1 MSNANNQTS
10 IVGDDNPFSV
20 GFGTL
25 GLARDK
31 ARVPNPGGGL
41 GVEAAR
47 GFGVFGLA
55 GNRADTKVPAIR
67 PAAAQNAKALLQAAD
82 NAAGASKVNSIRYTG
97 TGRISYLGQ
106 NFTTVDDWPRVDLKS
121 WSQTVDYAGK
131 AAKED
136 MVRVQGNNPARGGGA
151 GFPITGEQP
160 STTLVN
166 GNYAWGL
173 NAQGQPQPQN
183 DQAEVRQFMIWVTPH
198 GFIKA
203 AMADPNA
210 TVTDR
215 EFIGAGRTLHV
226 AGFTT
231 MGKYRATGEFNDQNL
246 LERVVTWIPSP
257 VMGDM
262 QVEIRYTDWRDAGN
276 GIKAPFHI
284 HMHQGDHPLVR
295 GMNYFDVQA
304 SDVKANVESASLTVP
319 DAVRNALAPKVTI
332 QTTKLAD
339 GVWLI
344 AGGSHNSVAVEFKDF
359 AVIVESPLDDART
372 NAVIAETKRL
382 LPGKQIRYVVN
393 THHHWDHSGG
403 LRAAYAEGATIVTN
417 ELNKDF
423 YERVLLVPQPRSL
436 SPDRLSQ
443 FPFATTGPGPGK
455 LETYRDRYAI
465 SDGDQ
470 SVISYHVD
478 GFNHAGDMAIVYLP
492 KSKILISADMGPPA
506 AGTPVANVSASSVS
520 LYNNIKRLKLD
531 VSQHVPI
538 HGNPSSN
545 ADFERTVGP
554 AAARTRAAGAE
565 GN

>member
-1 MSNANNQTS
+1 MRNVLA
-10 IVGDDNPFSV
+10 
-20 GFGTL
+20 TL
-25 GLARDK
+25 IAVLALL
-31 ARVPNPGGGL
+31 L
-41 GVEAAR
+41 G
-47 GFGVFGLA
+47 
-55 GNRADTKVPAIR
+55 PAVA

-82 NAAGASKVNSIRYTG
+82 NAVGTSKVNSIQYTG
-97 TGRISYLGQ
+97 TGRIGYLGQ
-106 NFTTVDDWPRVDLKS
+106 NFTTADDWPRVDLKS
-121 WSQTVDYAGK
+121 WSQTIDYGSK
-131 AAKED
+131 SAKEE
-136 MVRVQGNNPARGGGA
+136 MVRVQGNNPPRGGGA
-151 GFPITGEQP
+151 GFPITGEQR
-160 STTLVN
+160 STTLIS
-166 GNYAWGL
+166 GNYAWNL

-183 DQAEVRQFMIWVTPH
+183 DDAEVRQFMIWVTPH
-198 GFIKA
+198 GFLKA
-203 AMADPNA
+203 AVADPNA

-215 EFIGAGRTLHV
+215 EFVGAGRTLRV
-226 AGFTT
+226 VGFTT
-231 MGKYRATGEFNDQNL
+231 MGKYKATGEFDAQNM
-246 LERVVTWIPSP
+246 LERVVTWIPNP

-262 QVEIRYTDWRDAGN
+262 QVEIRYSDWRDIGS

-295 GMNYFDVQA
+295 GMNYMDVQA
-304 SDVKANVESASLTVP
+304 SDVKANVQNASLTVP
-319 DAVRNALAPKVTI
+319 DAVRTAAAPKVNI

-344 AGGSHNSVAVEFKDF
+344 GGGSHNSVAVEFKDF
-359 AVIVESPLDDART
+359 AAIVEAPLDDART
-372 NAVIAETKRL
+372 NAVITETKRL
-382 LPGKQIRYVVN
+382 IPGKQIRYVVN

-423 YERVLLVPQPRSL
+423 YERVQLVPQPRTL

-470 SVISYHVD
+470 SIISYHVD

-506 AGTPVANVSASSVS
+506 AGTAVENVSPNSVA

-531 VSQHVPI
+531 VAQHVPI

-554 AAARTRAAGAE
+554 AAARTRPAAE
-565 GN
+565 GG

>member
-1 MSNANNQTS
+1 MRKAF
-10 IVGDDNPFSV
+10 V
-20 GFGTL
+20 TL
-25 GLARDK
+25 VAVSAVL
-31 ARVPNPGGGL
+31 L
-41 GVEAAR
+41 GPAVE
-47 GFGVFGLA
+47 
-55 GNRADTKVPAIR
+55 
-67 PAAAQNAKALLQAAD
+67 PAAAQSAKALLQAAD
-82 NAAGASKVNSIRYTG
+82 NALGASKVDSIKYSG

-106 NFTTVDDWPRVDLKS
+106 NFTIADDWPRVDLKS
-121 WSQTVDYAGK
+121 WSQTIDYGSK
-131 AAKED
+131 SAKEE
-136 MVRVQGNNPARGGGA
+136 MVRVQGNNPPRGGGA
-151 GFPITGEQP
+151 GFPITGEQR
-160 STTLVN
+160 STTLVS
-166 GNYAWGL
+166 GNYAWNL
-173 NAQGQPQPQN
+173 NAQGQTQAQN
-183 DQAEVRQFMIWVTPH
+183 DQAEVRQFMIWVSPH

-203 AMADPNA
+203 ALADANA

-215 EFIGAGRTLHV
+215 EFVGAGRTLRV
-226 AGFTT
+226 VGFTT
-231 MGKYRATGEFNDQNL
+231 MGRYRATGEFNGQNM
-246 LERVVTWIPSP
+246 LERVVTWIPNP

-262 QVEIRYTDWRDAGN
+262 QVEIRYTDWRDIGN

-295 GMNYFDVQA
+295 GMNYMDVQA
-304 SDVKANVESASLTVP
+304 SEVKANVENASLTVP
-319 DAVRNALAPKVTI
+319 DAMRTTAAPRVNI

-359 AVIVESPLDDART
+359 AAIIEAPLDDART
-372 NAVIAETKRL
+372 NAVIAEAKRL
-382 LPGKQIRYVVN
+382 IPGKQIRYVVN

-443 FPFATTGPGPGK
+443 FPFATTGPGPGR
-455 LETYRDRYAI
+455 LETYRERHAI

-470 SVISYHVD
+470 SIISYHVE
-478 GFNHAGDMAIVYLP
+478 GFTHAGDMAIVYLP
-492 KSKILISADMGPPA
+492 KSKILVSADMGPPA

-520 LYNNIKRLKLD
+520 LFNNIKRLKLD

-545 ADFERTVGP
+545 GDFEKTVAP
-554 AAARTRAAGAE
+554 AAARARPAGAE

>member
-1 MSNANNQTS
+1 MKNVLVTLIAASALVLGPA
-10 IVGDDNPFSV
+10 VG
-20 GFGTL
+20 
-25 GLARDK
+25 
-31 ARVPNPGGGL
+31 
-41 GVEAAR
+41 
-47 GFGVFGLA
+47 
-55 GNRADTKVPAIR
+55 
-67 PAAAQNAKALLQAAD
+67 PAAAQNARALLQAAD
-82 NAAGASKVNSIRYTG
+82 NAVGASKVNSIQYTG

-106 NFTTVDDWPRVDLKS
+106 NFTTTDDLPRVDLKS
-121 WSQTVDYAGK
+121 WSETIDYGSK
-131 AAKED
+131 SAKEE
-136 MVRVQGNNPARGGGA
+136 MVRVQGNNPPRGGGA
-151 GFPITGEQP
+151 GFPITGEQR
-160 STTLVN
+160 STTLIS
-166 GNYAWGL
+166 GNYAWNL
-173 NAQGQPQPQN
+173 NAQGQPQAQN

-203 AMADPNA
+203 ALADPNA

-215 EFIGAGRTLHV
+215 EFVGEGRTLRV
-226 AGFTT
+226 VGFTT
-231 MGKYRATGEFNDQNL
+231 MGKYKATGEFNAQNL
-246 LERVVTWIPSP
+246 LERVVAWIPNP

-262 QVEIRYTDWRDAGN
+262 QVEIRYTDWRDIGN
-276 GIKAPFHI
+276 GIKAPFHT

-295 GMNYFDVQA
+295 GMNYMDVQA
-304 SDVKANVESASLTVP
+304 SGVKANVESASLTVP
-319 DAVRNALAPKVTI
+319 DAVRTAAAPRVNI

-359 AVIVESPLDDART
+359 AAIIETPLDDART
-372 NAVIAETKRL
+372 DAVIAETKRL
-382 LPGKQIRYVVN
+382 IPGKQIRYVVN

-403 LRAAYAEGATIVTN
+403 LRDAYAEGATIVTN

-423 YERVLLVPQPRSL
+423 YERVMLVPQPRSL

-455 LETYRDRYAI
+455 LDTYRERHAI

-470 SVISYHVD
+470 SIISYHVQ
-478 GFNHAGDMAIVYLP
+478 GFNHAGDMAIEYLP

-506 AGTPVANVSASSVS
+506 AKTPVADVSPNSVA

-538 HGNPSSN
+538 HGSPSSN

-554 AAARTRAAGAE
+554 AAARTRPAGPE
-565 GN
+565 GGN